1 MDDAWKEF
9 LGIHTLIFS
18 FICWVGT
25 FFVRRIVENIWPH
38 LKKQADE
45 NSPNATY
52 LTPMSRWWN
61 QVILYLVPV
70 VLGAGAAAVATAY
83 PFPAGIQSLSAR
95 LFFGTVI
102 GFFSGYLYKVVRQIV
117 ARVTGV
123 QLEGASAPPGPGSM
137 RP

>member
-45 NSPNATY
+45 NSPSTTY

-70 VLGAGAAAVATAY
+70 ALGAFAAAVATAY

-123 QLEGASAPPGPGSM
+123 QLE
-137 RP
+137 

>member
-25 FFVRRIVENIWPH
+25 FFARRIVENIWPH

-45 NSPNATY
+45 NSTRTTY
-52 LTPMSRWWN
+52 LTPSARWWN
-61 QVILYLVPV
+61 QVILYLIPV
-70 VLGAGAAAVATAY
+70 AIGTFSAAVATAY
-83 PFPAGIQSLSAR
+83 PFPVGIQSLSAR

-102 GFFSGYLYKVVRQIV
+102 GFFSGYLYKVVRQII

-123 QLEGASAPPGPGSM
+123 QIDGSSAPPSIGG
-137 RP
+137 RA